1 MKTLLI
7 IIGIVVGIPIIL
19 LLVYIAIFAGLGRRI
34 YDNHDENIK
43 QAIGFDFGDKYKLLY
58 SRMRDGMS
66 QVLLFQ
72 DDNAWAKL
80 LELCQSM
87 KEGES
92 FVSVEGEE
100 YRVNVSKE
108 PEEYEY
114 RYGSEEGV
122 EGTHTIN
129 VTIRRELHS
138 PTPRPRSIIR
148 IDYSNRLVF
157 YDYDSGI

>member
-7 IIGIVVGIPIIL
+7 IIGIIVGIPIIL
-19 LLVYIAIFAGLGRRI
+19 LLVYIAIFAGLGRKI
-34 YDNHDENIK
+34 YNIHDENIK
-43 QAIGFDFGDKYKLLY
+43 QAIGFDFGDKFELLY

-72 DDNAWAKL
+72 DDDTWAKL

-87 KEGES
+87 QKGES

-100 YRVNVSKE
+100 YRVRVSKE

-114 RYGSEEGV
+114 PLGRDKGLNGMYLIDF
-122 EGTHTIN
+122 TI
-129 VTIRRELHS
+129 TKELNDTESH
-138 PTPRPRSIIR
+138 PIITIR
-148 IDYSNRLVF
+148 IDYSKRMLF